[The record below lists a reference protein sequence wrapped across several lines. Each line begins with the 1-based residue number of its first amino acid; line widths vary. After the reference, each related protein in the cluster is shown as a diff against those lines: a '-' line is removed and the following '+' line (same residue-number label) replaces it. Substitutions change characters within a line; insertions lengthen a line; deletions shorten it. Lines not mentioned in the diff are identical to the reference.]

1 MIGGILMKKGAV
13 CALVG
18 ALSLSLFVGC
28 SNEDPKD
35 EITIWSFTDEGEYAV
50 EAFLEENPNV
60 KVNFQYIPSSQ
71 YETKLRSALSTG
83 IRAPDVFALEA
94 EYVRKFID
102 HPSLESLT
110 GAPYYA
116 DELVEDHYD
125 YIQGIE
131 KDFEGDVRTVA
142 YQGTT
147 GGFYFR
153 RDLAEE
159 YLGTD
164 DPKEVSAMIETWD
177 DVFSIGEKIYEESGG
192 EVRMLPNWNSIGQ
205 VQDAIVKEPWVVDN
219 ELVID
224 QAKHDALDLVDQAIE
239 TNSLAMLEDWS
250 PGWSSSMQQGSILFY
265 PGPSWYLKFVL
276 QSNAPDTTGQWGLA
290 SGPSAFSGGGTFYSV
305 YSGSENKELAWDFVK
320 YYGFDVDFLEG
331 LAVEEQYYTSNRVAN
346 EGVADEITS
355 DFLAGQNFFEF
366 FNEESEKVNAVVRTS
381 FDGDIN
387 SIFNELLGSY
397 ARGNFSSKDA
407 FWERFKRDVKI
418 YFPELTVE

>member
-1 MIGGILMKKGAV
+1 MKKILVGCLFGAV
-13 CALVG
+13 SLLGVG
-18 ALSLSLFVGC
+18 GC
-28 SNEDPKD
+28 SNSDTQD

-50 EAFLEENPNV
+50 EKFLEQNPGV

-102 HPSLESLT
+102 HPSLELLS
-110 GAPYYA
+110 GAPYHA
-116 DELVEDHYD
+116 DQLVEDHYE

-131 KDFEGDVRTVA
+131 QDSEGDVRTIA

-153 RDLAEE
+153 RDLAAE

-177 DVFSIGEKIYEESGG
+177 NVFQIGARIYEESGG
-192 EVRMLPNWNSIGQ
+192 EVRVMPNQNSIGQ
-205 VQDAIVKEPWVVDN
+205 VQDAIVEQPWVVEN

-239 TNSLAMLEDWS
+239 TNSLAMLSDWS
-250 PGWSSSMQQGSILFY
+250 PGWSASMQQGNILFY
-265 PGPSWYLKFVL
+265 PGPSWYLQHVL
-276 QSNAPDTTGQWGLA
+276 QSNAPDTAGEWGLA
-290 SGPSAFSGGGTFYSV
+290 SGPAAFSGGGTFYSM
-305 YSGSENKELAWDFVK
+305 YSGSENKELAWEFIK
-320 YYGFDVDFLEG
+320 FYGFDVQFLQG
-331 LAVEEQYYTSNRVAN
+331 LAVDQQYYTSNLVAN

-355 DFLAGQNFFEF
+355 EFLAGQNFFEF
-366 FNEESEKVNAVVRTS
+366 FNEESEQVNAVVRTS

-387 SIFNELLGSY
+387 SIFNELLDSY
-397 ARGNFSSKDA
+397 ARGNFSSKEE
-407 FWERFKRDVKI
+407 FWERLKRDVRI
-418 YFPELTVE
+418 YFPELTVD